1 MRKTIEIPKEQI
13 VMAFVATCIEAS
25 ARLLNISYKDVYQR
39 MKCVGLIEKYI
50 LPYYETLHSES
61 RENIAVGIVE
71 CLKEWEEQK

>member
-1 MRKTIEIPKEQI
+1 MGKTIEIPKEQI
-13 VMAFVATCIEAS
+13 VMAFVATCIETS

-50 LPYYETLHSES
+50 IPYYETLHSES